1 MTVTVPEQEKGQFD
15 KLKSFTE
22 SAMSAVTGDMIQ
34 EMAEKA
40 IKGVELA
47 DEILQPETIEL
58 LRSLPEVSKNLERI
72 LGEVKR
78 LEETGV
84 FSTLFDLSQFAAS
97 AKKAITGDMIL
108 DMTEKAVS
116 GIELA
121 DSFMQKGTIDIADQ
135 VLTAYEEAKE
145 ERKGKKPFTK
155 MQLLKQMNKP
165 ETLEGFSFLIT
176 FIQKFSNKMNKF
188 QEKEF

>member
-1 MTVTVPEQEKGQFD
+1 MTLTVPEQEKGQLD

-22 SAMSAVTGDMIQ
+22 SVLPSITGDMIQ

-40 IKGVELA
+40 VKGIELA
-47 DEILQPETIEL
+47 DEVLHPETIEL
-58 LRSLPEVSKNLERI
+58 LRCLPEVSKNLERI

-78 LEETGV
+78 LEESGV
-84 FSTLFDLSQFAAS
+84 LSSLFDLAQFAAS
-97 AKKAITGDMIL
+97 AKKAMTGDMIL

-135 VLTAYEEAKE
+135 VLTAYEEAKA
-145 ERKGKKPFTK
+145 ERKGKSPYTT
-155 MQLLKQMNKP
+155 MQFLKQMKQP
-165 ETLEGFSFLIT
+165 KTREGLSFLVT
-176 FIQKFSNKMNKF
+176 FIQKLSL
-188 QEKEF
+188 

>member
-1 MTVTVPEQEKGQFD
+1 MTLTVPVQEQSQLD

-22 SAMSAVTGDMIQ
+22 TVMPSITGNMVQ

-40 IKGVELA
+40 VKGVELA
-47 DEILQPETIEL
+47 DEILQPDTLEL
-58 LRSLPEVSKNLERI
+58 LRYLPEVSKNLERI

-84 FSTLFDLSQFAAS
+84 LSSLLNMAQFVAN

-121 DSFMQKGTIDIADQ
+121 DSFVQKGTIDIADQ
-135 VLTAYEEAKE
+135 VLTAYEETKMERNGKE
-145 ERKGKKPFTK
+145 PYTP
-155 MQLLKQMNKP
+155 MQLLKQMKRP
-165 ETLEGFSFLIT
+165 ETREGLSFLIT
-176 FIQKFSNKMNKF
+176 FIQKFSMKMNKSL
-188 QEKEF
+188 EKEL